1 VISVD
6 SAERRYVRSDSDLP
20 DHDLIL
26 ELSDQPSS
34 LACHARHYVHNDVDV
49 VVVGQLNGG
58 LCPIA
63 NAASVAREVA
73 ETVIPP
79 GGEFT
84 MIAYTPRSPLS
95 SEPRFR
101 EVTFELDGCRL
112 RPSSKA
118 FDNSKV
124 ALACFSPV
132 DLAAVEALTGRPVLM
147 FPYGFYTRAL
157 AEAVSGQPAKRLLD
171 LLIET
176 GLACPTHGPSPY
188 GEYCGFDPSC
198 EEEPNRRARMWRAR
212 FAPRRRSTD
221 GAYVGVSTDRSARVE
236 LALERG
242 RQPIPVFGL
251 AAPEAGWGYGGSGP
265 QEGATSILA
274 DYLGFLPRP
283 QLCARFERE
292 VVSNLAADAFTL
304 PISELDAWFEHAN
317 RAVHRGLVVVAGPAN
332 GDWPAGIANGMAAWI
347 AQGLLE
353 AGFDVYEPGCN
364 AVAPPWTKA
373 DRRLHG
379 MLHASLLSALD
390 GCSMV
395 VVPYDGEAIMQGVE
409 AAAALQYILENPDVP
424 AVIAYNRAEASDF
437 ERHEGFGVQIAKV
450 GDCLPR
456 DVSAVIAAVD
466 RSCAAYECLQA
477 DETRSLAG
485 FAEGTSCHIQ
495 SR

>member
-1 VISVD
+1 MISVD

-26 ELSDQPSS
+26 EPSDLPNS
-34 LACHARHYVHNDVDV
+34 LACHARHYVHNDLHV

-63 NAASVAREVA
+63 SAAPVAREVA
-73 ETVIPP
+73 ETVVPP

-84 MIAYTPRSPLS
+84 MIADTPRSPLS
-95 SEPRFR
+95 GEPRFR

-112 RPSSKA
+112 RPSSKV
-118 FDNSKV
+118 FESPKV

-212 FAPRRRSTD
+212 FVPRRRSTD

-236 LALERG
+236 LALESG

-251 AAPEAGWGYGGSGP
+251 AAPEAQWGYGGSGP

-274 DYLGFLPRP
+274 DYLGFLPRQ
-283 QLCARFERE
+283 QLRAAFERE
-292 VVSNLAADAFTL
+292 VVSNLAAGAFTL

-317 RAVHRGLVVVAGPAN
+317 RAVRRGLVVVAGPPT
-332 GDWPAGIANGMAAWI
+332 GGWPAGNSNGMAAWI

-364 AVAPPWTKA
+364 AAAPHWAKA
-373 DRRLHG
+373 DDRLHG

-409 AAAALQYILENPDVP
+409 AVAALQYTLENPDVP

-437 ERHEGFGVQIAKV
+437 ERHERFGVQIAKV
-450 GDCLPR
+450 GDGLPR

-477 DETRSLAG
+477 DQTRSPAG
-485 FAEGTSCHIQ
+485 FA
-495 SR
+495 